1 MGRRDPERI
10 PTWFGSI
17 TEVTTCK
24 VMNST
29 MLNEFGANLS
39 ATGDND
45 LEAEQIW
52 SSWHDSFRMIRMEER
67 PGNLVSTM
75 YHLTWKQGRSAFG
88 NTDNEDY
95 VKCLQSL
102 ECSTRCSD
110 FQARSTDLA
119 NRAEVTG
126 RKIDGSGFESQK
138 PMKINDRSLVAILLA
153 NPRTCATARFQV
165 RGARQSIKQFLDPSV
180 DICWNRTCEES
191 FKVNAEMQG
200 NCVGW
205 TPAHNSRFQVGCH
218 GRRGHR
224 LVPCSVAV
232 WKRSQY
238 LEYLVG

>member
-1 MGRRDPERI
+1 
-10 PTWFGSI
+10 
-17 TEVTTCK
+17 
-24 VMNST
+24 

-165 RGARQSIKQFLDPSV
+165 RGARQVHQAVPWPFSGHLLESDMRRVIQGERGNARELRWLNASTQFQIPGWLPWAS
-180 DICWNRTCEES
+180 
-191 FKVNAEMQG
+191 
-200 NCVGW
+200 W
-205 TPAHNSRFQVGCH
+205 TPSCAMLSCGLKTKPVLGVL
-218 GRRGHR
+218 GG
-224 LVPCSVAV
+224 LTM
-232 WKRSQY
+232 
-238 LEYLVG
+238 